1 MGCHRKADG
10 FALTSI
16 RARHRSLF
24 ALVAMIAV
32 FLQTFIVQTHVD
44 GLNGL
49 QSVAA
54 IAHVN
59 GSPAPLAHV
68 ETGSR
73 DTQSACPIC
82 QAMATA
88 GTTVLTSG
96 QSLLTAH
103 GVIAHEARLPIRLV
117 AVRPA
122 HTWQSRA
129 PPTSL

>member
-1 MGCHRKADG
+1 M
-10 FALTSI
+10 

-32 FLQTFIVQTHVD
+32 FLQTFIVQTHVE

-49 QSVAA
+49 QSAAA
-54 IAHVN
+54 IAHAN

-103 GVIAHEARLPIRLV
+103 GVIAHEARLPIRVV

-122 HTWQSRA
+122 HAWRSRA
-129 PPTSL
+129 PPFSL